1 MCIKKGKKIIQRR
14 LLTER
19 EREKEANIEH
29 NTVLGDGRKKIKNR
43 VRKKEQKL
51 KDERESEK
59 KNRSTV
65 AQMAAC

>member
-29 NTVLGDGRKKIKNR
+29 NIVLGDGRKKIKNG
-43 VRKKEQKL
+43 VSLRKKEQKV
-51 KDERESEK
+51 KEERESK
-59 KNRSTV
+59 KKRES
-65 AQMAAC
+65 AK